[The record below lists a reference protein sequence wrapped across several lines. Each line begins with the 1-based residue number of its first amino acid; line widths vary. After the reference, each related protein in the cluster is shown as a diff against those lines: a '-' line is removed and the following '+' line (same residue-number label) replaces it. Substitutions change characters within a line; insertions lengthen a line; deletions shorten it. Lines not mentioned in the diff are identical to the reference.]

1 MDTRIQRRRFV
12 QPLAVIVT
20 FLVFAMLF
28 FSMAM
33 MDLHQIESLIHAM
46 LRQKAITVAESI
58 EAASRTEYNRI
69 LPNGENPGGFLN
81 ILPKYDDAPAMQKSP
96 AKAPVDAIRDMAD
109 TRSTHYLA
117 MKTSVQNA
125 VRMWPPDRDVVY
137 LAIEDNRGQH
147 LAQTG
152 KIPDE
157 KVSECLLLAGSAR
170 EAGNPVSECVKI
182 GNVKFLEV
190 ILPFSLDGNIIG
202 KIRIGLET
210 YKTDA
215 MLQENRRHI
224 FLWTA
229 LVILIGIAAMGL
241 FYQAQNRHLSRLQS
255 MQEHLHHAERLSS
268 LANLGA
274 KVAHEVRN
282 PLNAIGMAAQRLQR
296 EFVPAENEAQS
307 QEFRH
312 ITQIVRDEISRI
324 NAIIEDFLSLSRSN
338 RLHLHD
344 ESLVPVLERVLFL
357 SREEARSRNIRIEI
371 QKVES
376 ARWMVVMDAPKMEQA
391 VLNIVRNAVDSISEN
406 GMISM
411 SLNHVPGKR
420 IRIRFQDS
428 GSGIAANETGRI
440 FDLHYTTKPCGTGL
454 GLSIA
459 NEIVLAHGGEIQVQS
474 RLNEGTVLDI
484 LLPESRSENAADG
497 A

>member
-1 MDTRIQRRRFV
+1 MDVLIQRRRLV

-33 MDLHQIESLIHAM
+33 MDLHQIESVIHAM
-46 LRQKAITVAESI
+46 LKQKAVSVAESI
-58 EAASRTEYNRI
+58 ETTSRTGYDRI
-69 LPNGENPGGFLN
+69 LQHRENPENFFN
-81 ILPKYDDAPAMQKSP
+81 IFPEYDDAPAMRKSLT
-96 AKAPVDAIRDMAD
+96 KAPANAAGNMAD
-109 TRSTHYLA
+109 MRDTRYWA
-117 MKTSVQNA
+117 MKASVQNA
-125 VRMWPPDRDVVY
+125 VRMWPPGRDVVY
-137 LAIEDNRGQH
+137 LAVEDIRGRI

-157 KVSECLLLAGSAR
+157 KVSECMLLAGNAR
-170 EAGNPVSECVKI
+170 EAGNPISECVKI
-182 GNVKFLEV
+182 GDVKFLEV
-190 ILPFSLDGNIIG
+190 ILPFSLNGNIAG
-202 KIRIGLET
+202 KIRVGLET
-210 YKTDA
+210 YKTDT
-215 MLQENRRHI
+215 MLQEKRRHI

-229 LVILIGIAAMGL
+229 LVMLIGIAAMGFL
-241 FYQAQNRHLSRLQS
+241 YRIQNRHLSKLQS
-255 MQEHLHHAERLSS
+255 IQEHLHHAERLSS

-312 ITQIVRDEISRI
+312 ITQIVRDEIRRI
-324 NAIIEDFLSLSRSN
+324 NLIIEDFLSLSRSD

-357 SREEARSRNIRIEI
+357 SREEAQSKNIRIEI
-371 QKVES
+371 QEMENT
-376 ARWMVVMDAPKMEQA
+376 RWAVSMDAPKMEQA
-391 VLNIVRNAVDSISEN
+391 ILNVVRNAVDSISEN
-406 GMISM
+406 GIICM
-411 SLNHVPGKR
+411 SLRRIPGKR
-420 IRIRFQDS
+420 VRIRIQDT
-428 GSGIAANETGRI
+428 GSGIAADKAERI

-459 NEIVLAHGGEIQVQS
+459 NEIILAHGGEIQVQS
-474 RLNEGTVLDI
+474 KLNEGTVLDI
-484 LLPESRSENAADG
+484 LLPEGGAGNAADST
-497 A
+497 